1 MNLEMSRRVA
11 RKIQRHPALFRP
23 ALETLKHWQQVRRP
37 NPPGLREWERILRR
51 HSPEKVLALFT
62 QENEEG
68 NRLRQTA
75 PFCGILTQRQT
86 DRLYRQWCEEK

>member
-11 RKIQRHPALFRP
+11 SKIRRQPALFRH
-23 ALETLKHWQQVRRP
+23 AVETLEHWKRVRRP
-37 NPPGLREWERILRR
+37 NPGLREWERILRR
-51 HSPEKVLALFT
+51 NSVEKVLSILT

-75 PFCGILTQRQT
+75 PFCGIMSQRQSN
-86 DRLYRQWCEEK
+86 RLYRQWCEEE